1 MTGISPKLPLTRD
14 YTNGYELNQTFQDSV
29 KQNLAGLVL
38 TVPGERIMDPDF
50 GVGLRTYLFEIDNPL
65 VRSDI
70 SGKLTQQ
77 VGIYIPWVN
86 ILEISFTTQKD
97 NPELEA
103 NFLYMSFTYI
113 ITPLD
118 FTDRL
123 DITLPIN

>member
-1 MTGISPKLPLTRD
+1 MTGISPKLPLTID

-38 TVPGERIMDPDF
+38 TVPGERVMDPDF

-86 ILEISFTTQKD
+86 ILEISLLHKKTILSLRRIF
-97 NPELEA
+97 
-103 NFLYMSFTYI
+103 YI
-113 ITPLD
+113 CL
-118 FTDRL
+118 L
-123 DITLPIN
+123 LMLLHH

>member
-1 MTGISPKLPLTRD
+1 MTGISPKLPLTID

-38 TVPGERIMDPDF
+38 TVPGERVMDPDF

-103 NFLYMSFTYI
+103 NFLYMSFTYVI
-113 ITPLD
+113 APLD

>member
-86 ILEISFTTQKD
+86 ILEISFATQKD

>member
-1 MTGISPKLPLTRD
+1 MTGISPKLPLTID

-77 VGIYIPWVN
+77 VGVYIPWVN

>member
-1 MTGISPKLPLTRD
+1 MTGISPKLPLTID

>member
-1 MTGISPKLPLTRD
+1 MTGISPKLPLTID

-38 TVPGERIMDPDF
+38 TVPGERVMDPDF

-103 NFLYMSFTYI
+103 NFLYMSFTYV

>member
-1 MTGISPKLPLTRD
+1 MTGISPKLPLTID

-77 VGIYIPWVN
+77 VGTYIPWVN

-97 NPELEA
+97 NPELQA